1 MKETKFK
8 QTEVGMIPCDWMVES
23 LANIA
28 NTASGGTPSR
38 SNEAFYKGS
47 IKWFTT
53 TELKDCNLYDSV
65 EHISKQAVECSS
77 AKIFPKDTLLMAM
90 YGATIGKLGLLKCDA
105 ATNQACCAIFP
116 KKTDV
121 LYLYYFL
128 LHNRE
133 NIIAMGCGAGQ
144 PNVSQEIVKK
154 INIPIPPTIKEQQR
168 IANAL
173 SDIDTLIANLE
184 KLIAKKKNIKQ
195 GAMQQLLTGKKRLP
209 GFGLDERRKEK
220 KGNRHCSSNHDC
232 CDLPM
237 REQVPVQSNLARHC
251 ERSEA
256 IQSSYKMTELGL
268 IPSDWEVKNLGS
280 ITQNCSYGVGAE
292 AVSFNGRTKYIRI
305 TDIDD
310 DSHRFIPSPLTSP
323 SFYEN
328 KHVVQE
334 NDLLIARTGASVGKT
349 YLYDSKDGKLI
360 FAGFLIKMNVCEAN
374 SKFVFYSTLTKY
386 YQDWIVSESA
396 RTGQPGVNLQQMK
409 KLQIA
414 LPPTIE
420 EQTAIANVLSDMDTE
435 IATLE
440 TKLAKY
446 RTLKTGM
453 MQQLLTGKIRL
464 I

>member
-8 QTEVGMIPCDWMVES
+8 QTEVGMIPSDWGVEP

-77 AKIFPKDTLLMAM
+77 AKIFPKNTLLMAM

-154 INIPIPPTIKEQQR
+154 IKIPLPPTIEEQQR

-173 SDIDTLIANLE
+173 SDVDTLIANLE

-195 GAMQQLLTGKKRLP
+195 GAMQQLLTGRKRLP
-209 GFGLDERRKEK
+209 GFGSDERQKEC
-220 KGNRHCSSNHDC
+220 HS
-232 CDLPM
+232 
-237 REQVPVQSNLARHC
+237 
-251 ERSEA
+251 ERSAKREVEE
-256 IQSSYKMTELGL
+256 SSGYKMTELGL
-268 IPSDWEVKNLGS
+268 IPSDWEVKKVGS
-280 ITQNCSYGVGAE
+280 IG
-292 AVSFNGRTKYIRI
+292 KII
-305 TDIDD
+305 TGSTPPRGD
-310 DSHRFIPSPLTSP
+310 
-323 SFYEN
+323 
-328 KHVVQE
+328 
-334 NDLLIARTGASVGKT
+334 
-349 YLYDSKDGKLI
+349 
-360 FAGFLIKMNVCEAN
+360 
-374 SKFVFYSTLTKY
+374 STLWNGTFCWLSAQDFKQKNIFNSVEKISELGKKY
-386 YQDWIVSESA
+386 CRLLPKDSVLVTCIASIGLNAISRVECATNQQINAIVCNDKNNPNYIYYAIEMRSDDLKVLA
-396 RTGQPGVNLQQMK
+396 GQTAVPIVNKEQFENFEL
-409 KLQIA
+409 I
-414 LPPTIE
+414 LPSKA

-435 IATLE
+435 ISALE

-464 I
+464 V

>member
-8 QTEVGMIPCDWMVES
+8 QTEVGMIPSDWGVEP

-77 AKIFPKDTLLMAM
+77 AKIFPKNTLLMAM

-133 NIIAMGCGAGQ
+133 NLIAMGCGAGQ

-154 INIPIPPTIKEQQR
+154 INIPLPPTIEEQQR

-173 SDIDTLIANLE
+173 SDVDTLIANLE

-209 GFGLDERRKEK
+209 GFGSDERTGSRPTDERRKEC
-220 KGNRHCSSNHDC
+220 HS
-232 CDLPM
+232 
-237 REQVPVQSNLARHC
+237 
-251 ERSEA
+251 ERSAKREVEE
-256 IQSSYKMTELGL
+256 SNGYKMTELGL
-268 IPSDWEVKNLGS
+268 IPNDWEVKTFGELFDILPNNTLSRAELNEDSGS
-280 ITQNCSYGVGAE
+280 FKNVHYGDVLVKFPEWIDCSKNTLPFINSGAK
-292 AVSFNGRTKYIRI
+292 FNHTALQDGDVI
-305 TDIDD
+305 
-310 DSHRFIPSPLTSP
+310 
-323 SFYEN
+323 
-328 KHVVQE
+328 
-334 NDLLIARTGASVGKT
+334 IADTAEDETVGKST
-349 YLYDSKDGKLI
+349 EIYNVGKM
-360 FAGFLIKMNVCEAN
+360 K
-374 SKFVFYSTLTKY
+374 
-386 YQDWIVSESA
+386 IVSGLHTILIRPKKKFASKWLGYFINSA
-396 RTGQPGVNLQQMK
+396 CWHDQILPFITGTKVSAISKAAVAETKFFYPAK
-409 KLQIA
+409 
-414 LPPTIE
+414 IE

-435 IATLE
+435 ISALE
-440 TKLAKY
+440 TKLAKC

-453 MQQLLTGKIRL
+453 MQQLLTGKVRL
-464 I
+464 K

>member
-8 QTEVGMIPCDWMVES
+8 QTLVQTKDERRKTKEDTRHCEEHSDVAIQSGFKMAEVGMIPNNWEIKPLKDIADLKAGKMTSYNDFNPKYPCFGGNGIRAYLSHYSHDGIYPIIGRQGELCGNVNLAKGKFYATEHAVVASPKKDIDAIWLYYQLTALNLNQYATGCAQPGLSVEKINEVYTQVPPTIEEQQRIANALSDVDTLIANLEKLIAKKKNIKQGAMQQLLTGKKRLPGFGSDERREMKKGNRHCEERSDAAIQSGYKMTEVGFIPNDWIVEP

-38 SNEAFYKGS
+38 SKETFYKGP

-53 TELKDCNLYDSV
+53 TELRDCNLYDSV

-128 LHNRE
+128 LYNRE

-154 INIPIPPTIKEQQR
+154 INIP
-168 IANAL
+168 
-173 SDIDTLIANLE
+173 
-184 KLIAKKKNIKQ
+184 
-195 GAMQQLLTGKKRLP
+195 
-209 GFGLDERRKEK
+209 
-220 KGNRHCSSNHDC
+220 
-232 CDLPM
+232 
-237 REQVPVQSNLARHC
+237 
-251 ERSEA
+251 
-256 IQSSYKMTELGL
+256 
-268 IPSDWEVKNLGS
+268 
-280 ITQNCSYGVGAE
+280 
-292 AVSFNGRTKYIRI
+292 
-305 TDIDD
+305 
-310 DSHRFIPSPLTSP
+310 
-323 SFYEN
+323 
-328 KHVVQE
+328 
-334 NDLLIARTGASVGKT
+334 
-349 YLYDSKDGKLI
+349 
-360 FAGFLIKMNVCEAN
+360 
-374 SKFVFYSTLTKY
+374 
-386 YQDWIVSESA
+386 
-396 RTGQPGVNLQQMK
+396 
-409 KLQIA
+409 
-414 LPPTIE
+414 LPPTVK

-446 RTLKTGM
+446 RKLKIGM

-464 I
+464 V